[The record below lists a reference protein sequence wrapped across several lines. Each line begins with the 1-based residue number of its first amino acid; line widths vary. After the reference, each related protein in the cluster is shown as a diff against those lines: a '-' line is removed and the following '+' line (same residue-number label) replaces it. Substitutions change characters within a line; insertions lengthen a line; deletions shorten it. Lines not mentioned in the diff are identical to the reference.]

1 MGIFSK
7 LGGNKSDSKAKT
19 NDKKNV
25 KSKKK
30 LHTKR
35 KSESVISKMRIS
47 PSVPTTVYGA
57 LNGDSNIINSEH
69 DFVRAEKLMF
79 SDGSVKYPVFVF
91 DDDTVKASGLSDKSN
106 DSALGQISI
115 GLKTSSGAT
124 GFVYAATDDSLS
136 DADPFIGIIP
146 MHDAFEVLRSIS
158 VIEDY
163 KPGWAVGLVSVK
175 DDVITLTKTDF
186 VLTMPQWWAFV
197 NNELSLK
204 VVYDQLLLAVDAKT
218 QSEPFALTDEEAD
231 DSIDLD
237 SMMSQATGVF
247 DDDDGVASNSVI
259 NSFVNGSTVD
269 SAGNDNGFD
278 IPDIVESSVAP
289 VVNESKE
296 QASTNSTDIEVDTPD
311 PVVQSQAD
319 VVDTAPVVESSQ
331 VPESTVKNDSDS
343 IKYSDSRDNLD
354 AKKIVL
360 ESSVATLN
368 DFNVS
373 ISDKEFK
380 QSYIDSLTV
389 DEFPMLDDSND
400 PTGRIAYENQLR
412 KQANLELRS
421 ALNDSK
427 AKLRAWFE
435 AERAGLLDSLR
446 DVTRDDGN
454 KLYEKRE
461 SLSKLK
467 NQLADFNYLKT
478 EVLKDNN
485 VKATVDRLEKEFND
499 RKQRAKQ
506 EAVLEVESKFANE
519 MPMLQ
524 ASKDEVINKAVSE
537 KQRSISNDISNLKET
552 IQLSAQT
559 AASSAYKDLMA
570 EGATRYE
577 NSQTLLSN
585 KRQLLFDKMKSL
597 QEENRAE
604 ENRRVADQADIA
616 RNDTQIESLK
626 AQLRQLE
633 ASHKRELEHIEESNK
648 INLNNMQAQA
658 SREQESAIKSVKRE
672 LEKITAERDE
682 MKAKMNDDRQAY
694 ETRLEERDER
704 HRKELADL
712 RADIKSSQDSNEKS
726 IKRTRNWMIAGMVG
740 VLLLGGAGGFVTGE
754 LVGVKHGTNTQQ
766 QQPQQQAQQPTII
779 QIPSQQQ
786 QSSSSS
792 ESKESS
798 SSASS
803 SSEASSSQQSSQSQS
818 QSSSDNTSSVEQGS
832 SQN

>member
-35 KSESVISKMRIS
+35 KSESIISKMRIS

-79 SDGSVKYPVFVF
+79 SDGVKYPVFVF
-91 DDDTVKASGLSDKSN
+91 DDDTIKASGLSDKSN

-197 NNELSLK
+197 NNELSLQA
-204 VVYDQLLLAVDAKT
+204 VYDELSIAVQAKT

-231 DSIDLD
+231 ESIDLD

-289 VVNESKE
+289 VVNEPKE
-296 QASTNSTDIEVDTPD
+296 QAPANSTDIEVDTPE
-311 PVVQSQAD
+311 PVVSSQAD
-319 VVDTAPVVESSQ
+319 VVDTAPVVESPQ

-446 DVTRDDGN
+446 DVTRDDGS

-519 MPMLQ
+519 MPILQ
-524 ASKDEVINKAVSE
+524 ASKDEIINKAVSE

-712 RADIKSSQDSNEKS
+712 RADIKSSQDTNEKS

-818 QSSSDNTSSVEQGS
+818 QSSSDNTSSVEQES

>member
-7 LGGNKSDSKAKT
+7 FGSNKSESKSKSKDT
-19 NDKKNV
+19 KNV

-35 KSESVISKMRIS
+35 KSESIIAKMRIS

-69 DFVRAEKLMF
+69 DFVRAEKLTF
-79 SDGSVKYPVFVF
+79 SDGVKYPVFVF
-91 DDDTVKASGLSDKSN
+91 DDNTLKASGLSDKSN
-106 DSALGQISI
+106 ESALGQISI

-136 DADPFIGIIP
+136 DSDPFIGIIP
-146 MHDAFEVLRSIS
+146 MHDAFEVLRSIAT
-158 VIEDY
+158 IEDY
-163 KPGWAVGLVSVK
+163 KSGWLVGLLTVE
-175 DDVITLTKTDF
+175 DDVITLSKTDF

-197 NNELSLK
+197 NGNLSLK
-204 VVYDQLLLAVDAKT
+204 VVNDKLALDVNAKT

-231 DSIDLD
+231 ENIDLD
-237 SMMSQATGVF
+237 AMMSHATGVF

-259 NSFVNGSTVD
+259 DSFVNGSTIDVVSD
-269 SAGNDNGFD
+269 ESDVDNGFD
-278 IPDIVESSVAP
+278 IPDIVESSV
-289 VVNESKE
+289 S
-296 QASTNSTDIEVDTPD
+296 S
-311 PVVQSQAD
+311 
-319 VVDTAPVVESSQ
+319 VVDEPKVESDAVKPVESNIKSDDNLQVVESNTDVNSQQVQ
-331 VPESTVKNDSDS
+331 VPVDRSDNKVDPDFIKQST
-343 IKYSDSRDNLD
+343 SRDNLD
-354 AKKIVL
+354 AQKTVL

-368 DFNVS
+368 DFDIS

-380 QSYIDSLTV
+380 QSYIDTLSV

-421 ALNDSK
+421 DLNDKK

-446 DVTRDDGN
+446 DVTRDDGTKIYNDRQKIDELKN
-454 KLYEKRE
+454 KLSNRD
-461 SLSKLK
+461 S
-467 NQLADFNYLKT
+467 LKT
-478 EVLKDNN
+478 SVMSEKN
-485 VKATVDRLEKEFND
+485 VSETVARLEKDFED
-499 RKQRAKQ
+499 RKARAKK
-506 EAVLEVESKFANE
+506 EALLEVESSFANE
-519 MPMLQ
+519 LPRLQ
-524 ASKDEVINKAVSE
+524 ASKDEVINKAIGE
-537 KQRSISNDISNLKET
+537 EQRKISTQIADLKNM
-552 IQLSAQT
+552 IQRTAQS
-559 AASSAYKDLMA
+559 AASSAYIDMMS
-570 EGATRYE
+570 EGSVRYE
-577 NSQTLLSN
+577 NAQTSLSN
-585 KRQLLFDKMKSL
+585 KRQMLFDKMKSL

-616 RNDTQIESLK
+616 RNDTQVESLK
-626 AQLRQLE
+626 AQLSQLE

-672 LEKITAERDE
+672 LEKVIVERDE
-682 MKAKMNDDRQAY
+682 MKSKMNENQQAY

-704 HRKELADL
+704 HRKELESL
-712 RADIKSSQDSNEKS
+712 RADIKASQDSNEKS
-726 IKRTRNWMIAGMVG
+726 IKRTRNWMITGMVG

-754 LVGVKHGTNTQQ
+754 LVGVKHSNTNTSQQ
-766 QQPQQQAQQPTII
+766 QQQSQQPTII

-786 QSSSSS
+786 SSSSESTSSSSS
-792 ESKESS
+792 EV
-798 SSASS
+798 
-803 SSEASSSQQSSQSQS
+803 SSSQQNQSSESVQSQ
-818 QSSSDNTSSVEQGS
+818 QSDTTNASSSVEQQS